1 MKRIIFPA
9 LLVLVCNSI
18 SFAQCDKNFVINS
31 SKTEYLAVDSSIENT
46 VDETTEIDIT
56 RPQITI
62 TPNGRKMSG
71 TITSETCN
79 WKTPFIEGTTVL
91 KATFK
96 SEQGDVRNATITIQ
110 GKDSKLKLWL
120 STEED
125 PTMIRV
131 AIDKFV
137 QKN

>member
-1 MKRIIFPA
+1 MKKIIFPA

-31 SKTEYLAVDSSIENT
+31 SKTEFLAADSSIENT
-46 VDETTEIDIT
+46 VDENTEIDIT

-62 TPNGRKMSG
+62 TPNGKKMSG
-71 TITSETCN
+71 TITAETCN
-79 WKTPFIEGTTVL
+79 WKTPFIEGSTIL
-91 KATFK
+91 KATIK
-96 SEQGDVRNATITIQ
+96 SEQGDVINATITIQ
-110 GKDSKLKLWL
+110 GKDGKLKLWVK
-120 STEED
+120 TEED